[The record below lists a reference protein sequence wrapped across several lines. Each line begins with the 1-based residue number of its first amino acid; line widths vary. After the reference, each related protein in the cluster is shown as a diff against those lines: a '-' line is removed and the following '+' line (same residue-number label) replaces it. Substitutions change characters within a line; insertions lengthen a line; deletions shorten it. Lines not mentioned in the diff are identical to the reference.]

1 LAPVNCPIADFL
13 AKAPEPPAFLISRNA
28 VHLLKVSERQIH
40 MTIVLSLRHHQFD
53 LLDYRSLSQKQ
64 QMGGLKKIEKESRLR
79 NFSSKTINGC

>member
-1 LAPVNCPIADFL
+1 
-13 AKAPEPPAFLISRNA
+13 
-28 VHLLKVSERQIH
+28 